1 MEGAIVRVVNR
12 ETLILRAYQRIL
24 ILRLIGGLA
33 ASVVIGAA
41 LLVWRLA

>member
-1 MEGAIVRVVNR
+1 MRVVNR

-24 ILRLIGGLA
+24 ILRLISGVA